1 VLTGSETEGER
12 IRIEGRIF
20 DGTGSPVRDMLVEI
34 WQANAAGRYNHPA
47 DRQEGKP
54 LDPSFRGW
62 GRTGT
67 DFETGL
73 YMFETIKPGSVSG
86 RRGRGLMAP
95 HVNFWLVARGVN
107 IGLSTRMYFVD
118 EETANAEDPVLRM
131 IEPALR
137 RDTRCRRAG
146 KSGIARR
153 STCSTSTSRARG
165 KRCFSTLEDRNL
177 ATRPVVVEV
186 AIRAR
191 CRAKRTIP
199 LCRYDRPA

>member
-1 VLTGSETEGER
+1 MRYLAVGVVIG
-12 IRIEGRIF
+12 
-20 DGTGSPVRDMLVEI
+20 
-34 WQANAAGRYNHPA
+34 AGRYNHPA

-73 YMFETIKPGSVSG
+73 YMFETIKPGRVIG

-137 RDTRCRRAG
+137 RDTLP
-146 KSGIARR
+146 ARR
-153 STCSTSTSRARG
+153 
-165 KRCFSTLEDRNL
+165 EERNSAAVYL
-177 ATRPVVVEV
+177 FDIHLQGERETVFFDA
-186 AIRAR
+186 
-191 CRAKRTIP
+191 
-199 LCRYDRPA
+199 